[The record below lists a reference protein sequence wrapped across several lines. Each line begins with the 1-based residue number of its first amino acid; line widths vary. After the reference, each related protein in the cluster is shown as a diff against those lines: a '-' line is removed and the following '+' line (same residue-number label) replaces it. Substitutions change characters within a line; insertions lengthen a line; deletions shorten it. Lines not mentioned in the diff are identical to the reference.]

1 MMDLG
6 GDEYSAF
13 VADAFNVPDGFM
25 SKKECYRDRDLFIQC
40 TLNSSD
46 RVRFKFNQ
54 IAMHLQILPYR
65 DELEPHSYDTTM
77 LLSDFPS
84 RCLMTMFNVSAFA
97 CRLPM
102 DVFDSVS
109 VNGRHMQLDHEPP
122 SVHLALTIGAPYGE
136 LGHALIRSPD
146 GSTLNCYGIREIV
159 SGEKLSDHKK
169 SNNFKYP
176 GRKYVEYVSNETSQD
191 DNMDGHLRGIRRIL
205 FFPDG
210 ERIALIPADHISVT
224 LNITKWSTE
233 RDGPEV
239 CVRLTIDDE
248 ECNITGRRYT
258 DHRFFLIPM
267 AKANLA
273 TSARL
278 EALCAATEATGSEID
293 AATMAATRD
302 SSKAA
307 GGSIE
312 AAALGA
318 AVDQAKSAGDAMDIT
333 DTNEVDGV
341 ITDTN
346 EVSGV
351 ITDTNEVS
359 GVITDTNEVDGVITQ
374 ASTKAIAS
382 SSGQKVTF
390 VFGCQFFT
398 VGVFDTVAQTRK
410 VAVVSV
416 GGAPASDAAT
426 GANATDAND
435 YTPVR
440 LPDATLN
447 AGWEAFHAL
456 RSDPSLDIIDC
467 YGHAIGA
474 TAAAFRIGHPNGRL
488 GTPGNGSAKAAVVT
502 PDNVLTLRSSS
513 GTVMRVDL
521 SRLDTDAE
529 GAIAPEAIT
538 CTLDTGVT
546 VSCDGRYSPVSKKLR
561 IDAALSEQENY
572 AWLWVEIDVWR
583 STDAATHAAIDAAID
598 AATNAAIDAA
608 TNAAIDAPAATGAG
622 AGTGAMDIDY
632 IA

>member
-146 GSTLNCYGIREIV
+146 GSTLDCYGIREIV
-159 SGEKLSDHKK
+159 SGEKLDNKKK
-169 SNNFKYP
+169 SNDFKYP
-176 GRKYVEYVSNETSQD
+176 GRKYVEYVANETSQD

-210 ERIALIPADHISVT
+210 EPIPLIPADHISVT
-224 LNITKWSTE
+224 LNITNWSTE

-351 ITDTNEVS
+351 IT
-359 GVITDTNEVDGVITQ
+359 Q

-426 GANATDAND
+426 DANATDTAIDTAIDTATDANA
-435 YTPVR
+435 YAPVR
-440 LPDATLN
+440 LPEATLN
-447 AGWEAFHAL
+447 AGCEAFHAM
-456 RSDPSLDIIDC
+456 RNDPSLDIIDC
-467 YGHAIGA
+467 NGLAIGA

-572 AWLWVEIDVWR
+572 AWLWVEINVWR
-583 STDAATHAAIDAAID
+583 STDAATDAAIEAATD
-598 AATNAAIDAA
+598 AAIEV
-608 TNAAIDAPAATGAG
+608 PAATGAG
-622 AGTGAMDIDY
+622 TATGAMDINY